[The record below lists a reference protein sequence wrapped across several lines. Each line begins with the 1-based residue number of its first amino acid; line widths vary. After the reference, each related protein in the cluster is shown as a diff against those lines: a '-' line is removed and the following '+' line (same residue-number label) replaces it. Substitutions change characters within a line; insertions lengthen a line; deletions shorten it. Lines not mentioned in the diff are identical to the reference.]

1 MNKLL
6 PLTFGV
12 LLLVLPLRAQNESF
26 EVASVKPS
34 NPDPAGGPL
43 AAIPMVLPV
52 LDRLTAQNAT
62 LRILVMSAYQKQP
75 YEVVGGPE
83 WQNSDKFDINARAAG
98 AKTTDQL
105 FGMLQSLLADRFKL
119 KAHIEKREVPI
130 YALVVARNDGRLG
143 PKIKPS
149 ADKCP
154 DIKEQQQKALEEF
167 AKGGLA
173 SLAAIAAAQAG
184 EAAPCSFSG
193 FQPPTP
199 GAIGLRARG
208 QTIATLTMLLTQF
221 VGRPVVDRT
230 GLSGAYDFELA
241 LDLRSLMRTAV
252 DMGVNIPGMEAA
264 LAKLPEGP
272 SMMTQLQEELGLRL
286 DSQRGPGDVLVIDSA
301 ERPMPD

>member
-1 MNKLL
+1 MKKLL
-6 PLTFGV
+6 LLTLGV

-34 NPDPAGGPL
+34 NPDPAGGPI

-62 LRILVMSAYQKQP
+62 LRILVMSAYQKQA

-83 WQNSDKFDINARAAG
+83 WQNADKFDINARAAG
-98 AKTTDQL
+98 AKTPDQL
-105 FGMLQSLLADRFKL
+105 FGMLQTLLADRFKL
-119 KAHIEKREVPI
+119 KVHIEKREVPS

-143 PKIKPS
+143 PKMKPS

-154 DIKEQQQKALEEF
+154 DIKEQQQKALEDF
-167 AKGGLA
+167 AKGGIA
-173 SLAAIAAAQAG
+173 SLAAMAGQAG
-184 EAAPCSFSG
+184 EATPCSFSG
-193 FQPPTP
+193 FQPATP
-199 GAIGLRARG
+199 GAIGMRARG
-208 QTIATLTMLLTQF
+208 QTVSTLTMLLTQF
-221 VGRPVVDRT
+221 VGRPVVDKT

-241 LDLRSLMRTAV
+241 LDLRSLLRSAS
-252 DMGVNIPGMEAA
+252 DLGVNIPGVEAA

-272 SMMTQLQEELGLRL
+272 SMMTQVQEELGLRL

-301 ERPMPD
+301 EKPTPD